1 MIRYIIPLALATSIV
16 QARTSLGV
24 GEYRYG
30 PDTTQNI
37 ACKFAEERAKENAI
51 EKFYGEDID
60 VSVYEKCNNEECSV
74 DRDSLNETKG
84 YIKKILSKDVKQVQ
98 LQGYT
103 SCIVTIKADVD
114 TPINEIKLSLE
125 KDEYVFKENQE
136 VVFRGVVNRTGNL
149 VIFNLYNDVYNKV
162 YEEKIT
168 ANNKQ
173 FVLPSPKNRIVTRLP
188 VDKHHS
194 KEVLMFL
201 FTENDY
207 EFRKT
212 YTELEMNYFLK
223 NIPSHQR
230 QIVNRYV
237 YIMRNI

>member
-51 EKFYGEDID
+51 EKFSGEDID
-60 VSVYEKCNNEECSV
+60 ITVYEKCNNDVCDI
-74 DRDSLNETKG
+74 DRDSLNETRG
-84 YIKKILSKDVKQVQ
+84 YIKKILSKEVKQVQ

-114 TPINEIKLSLE
+114 NPINEIKLSLD
-125 KDEYVFKENQE
+125 KDEYFFKENQE

-149 VIFNLYNDVYNKV
+149 VIFNLYNNVYSKV

-168 ANNKQ
+168 TNNQQ
-173 FVLPSPKNRIVTRLP
+173 FMLPSPKNRIVTRLP

-237 YIMRNI
+237 YIMRNV

>member
-51 EKFYGEDID
+51 EKFSGEDID
-60 VSVYEKCNNEECSV
+60 ITVYEKCNNDVCDI
-74 DRDSLNETKG
+74 DRDSLNETRG

-114 TPINEIKLSLE
+114 NPINEIKLSLD
-125 KDEYVFKENQE
+125 KDEYFFKENQE

-149 VIFNLYNDVYNKV
+149 VIFNLYNNVYSKV

-168 ANNKQ
+168 TNNQQ
-173 FVLPSPKNRIVTRLP
+173 FMLPSPKNRIVTRLP

-237 YIMRNI
+237 YIMRNV

>member
-51 EKFYGEDID
+51 EKFSGEDID
-60 VSVYEKCNNEECSV
+60 ITVYEKCNNDVCDI
-74 DRDSLNETKG
+74 DRDSLNETRG

-114 TPINEIKLSLE
+114 NPINEIKLSLD
-125 KDEYVFKENQE
+125 KDEYFFKENQE

-149 VIFNLYNDVYNKV
+149 VIFNLYNNVYSKV

-168 ANNKQ
+168 TNNQQ
-173 FVLPSPKNRIVTRLP
+173 FMLPSPKNRIVTRLP

-223 NIPSHQR
+223 NMPSHQR

-237 YIMRNI
+237 YIMRNV